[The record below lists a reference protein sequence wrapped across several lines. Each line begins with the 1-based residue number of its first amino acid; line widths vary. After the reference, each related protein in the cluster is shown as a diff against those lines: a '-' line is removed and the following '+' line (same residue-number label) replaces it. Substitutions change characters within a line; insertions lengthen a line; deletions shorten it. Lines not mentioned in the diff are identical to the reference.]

1 MPDHAQE
8 HHHRFEVF
16 DYSDRGLDWFDRGP
30 GFPDDA
36 LLRIAYTIS
45 EWVITFVGPMFWVCL
60 AYLFLV
66 AQLAH

>member
-1 MPDHAQE
+1 MPDHARE
-8 HHHRFEVF
+8 SHHRFEVF
-16 DYSDRGLDWFDRGP
+16 DYSGRRLDWFDRGP

-36 LLRIAYTIS
+36 RLRIAYTIS

>member
-16 DYSDRGLDWFDRGP
+16 DYSERGLDWFDRGP

-45 EWVITFVGPMFWVCL
+45 EWVITFVGQCFGCA

-66 AQLAH
+66 ARLAN

>member
-8 HHHRFEVF
+8 PYDRFEVC

-30 GFPDDA
+30 SFPDDA
-36 LLRIAYTIS
+36 LLKIAYAIS

-66 AQLAH
+66 AQLVH